1 MLPPV
6 LMEGE
11 FSIFNFWLE
20 QDIQDGLSYDG
31 ELFCCICTVSI
42 DYRAQLYHYVCRMM
56 KKEIVVFT
64 ITDEH
69 CQLWMSLRSSN
80 LGNWKSQCIDEA
92 RLDEFL
98 ASPIVDL

>member
-11 FSIFNFWLE
+11 FSLFNFWLD

-42 DYRAQLYHYVCRMM
+42 EYRAKLYHYACRVL
-56 KKEIVVFT
+56 KKETVVFT
-64 ITDEH
+64 ISDEN
-69 CQLWMSLRSSN
+69 CRLWMSLRSSN
-80 LGNWKSQCIDEA
+80 LGNWKSQRINEA
-92 RLDEFL
+92 HLDEFL
-98 ASPIVDL
+98 EFPVDS